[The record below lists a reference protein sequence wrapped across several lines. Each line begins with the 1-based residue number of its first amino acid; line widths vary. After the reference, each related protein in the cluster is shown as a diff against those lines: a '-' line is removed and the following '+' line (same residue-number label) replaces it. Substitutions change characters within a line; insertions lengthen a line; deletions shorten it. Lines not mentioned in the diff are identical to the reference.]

1 MSKKENLIH
10 KYFELKNKFDIL
22 EGCERPRP
30 KNPSNEIVNYFKKEF
45 RIIDL
50 EDKINAVENAI
61 EQYVKSNKQQI
72 LKNAETV
79 TDEKQLK
86 DLGKLTAKK

>member
-1 MSKKENLIH
+1 MKV
-10 KYFELKNKFDIL
+10 ELKCLKC
-22 EGCERPRP
+22 G
-30 KNPSNEIVNYFKKEF
+30 SNEFANAKNVLFKDGQNVQCLKCGAVYPFEELK
-45 RIIDL
+45 RV
-50 EDKINAVENAI
+50 AVENAI

-86 DLGKLTAKK
+86 ALGKLTAKK